1 MHLILPVFEFLSLS
15 LLVQMADAESSKLQR
30 KQKYFSKLIKLL
42 DEYPKII
49 IVSCTNVGS
58 YSLQKIR
65 KSLRDDAVILM
76 GKNVCNIELSIF
88 YSICMHLCCYSSI
101 LKRRLMN
108 DILDDDSYGN

>member
-1 MHLILPVFEFLSLS
+1 
-15 LLVQMADAESSKLQR
+15 MADAESSKLQR

-65 KSLRDDAVILM
+65 KTLRNDAIILM
-76 GKNVCNIELSIF
+76 GKNVCYIESTVV
-88 YSICMHLCCYSSI
+88 YSLYSFCQ
-101 LKRRLMN
+101 
-108 DILDDDSYGN
+108 Y